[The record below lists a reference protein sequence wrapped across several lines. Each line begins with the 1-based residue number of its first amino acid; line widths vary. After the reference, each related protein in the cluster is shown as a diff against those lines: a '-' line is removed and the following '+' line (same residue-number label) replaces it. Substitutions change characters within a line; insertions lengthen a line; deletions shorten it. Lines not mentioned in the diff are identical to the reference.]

1 MFNITKQFEISFG
14 KESLLIE
21 TGKLAKQAGGA
32 VTVKYGGTVVL
43 VTATAAEEPKE
54 DIDFTPLLVEF
65 EERFYAA
72 GKIPGGFFKR
82 EGRPG
87 QGAIL
92 NARLVDRSIRPLF
105 PELFRNDIQV
115 VVTVLS
121 VDETH
126 PPDAISILGASL
138 ALGISDIPFDG
149 PLAACRMGLVGD
161 ELVINPNLEEL
172 SSSKLDMI
180 IAGSQEGIT
189 MIEAGAKEVQESQVA
204 QAMMLGYQEIVKAIK
219 AQEDIISQIGKT
231 KREIVIPPY
240 FNDLS
245 SWLEDSYRA
254 SIREV
259 ITIPEKTER
268 EKETRLL
275 MKKAQEEAMEKFESI
290 SFFTMAW
297 ERIMGEEVKE
307 LILTSERRQDGRT
320 PKEIRPVSCEA
331 GFLPRTHGS
340 SLFTRGQTQA
350 LVITTLGAS
359 SEEQKVDALQDE
371 EAKRFMLHYNFPPYS
386 TGEVRPMRGP
396 GRREIGHGALA
407 ERALEC
413 FIPPEEEFPYTI
425 RVVSEILESNG
436 SSSMA
441 TVCGGSLSLMD
452 AGVPVRSACA
462 GLSIGLVKS
471 DEKYLLLR
479 DILGSEDHYGEMD
492 FKVAGSRNGIT
503 AIQLDVK
510 NKGLSWEI
518 LGQALEEAKE
528 GRLYILDIMDKALDR
543 PRSSVSPYA
552 PRIEIL
558 EVDPDRIGAL
568 IGPGGK
574 VIKKIV
580 EESGATIDIKD
591 DGKVIV
597 FSRTEEGMNKAIN
610 MIRNITQDVEVGQV
624 YLGRV
629 TRVTNFG
636 AFIEIFPGRE
646 GLCHISQFSSERGK
660 KVEDFVKV
668 GDDVLVKVTGI
679 DSMGRIAL
687 SHKEAL
693 GDSDNSEKSNRS
705 KEPRHRSRER

>member
-189 MIEAGAKEVQESQVA
+189 MIEAGAQEVQESQVA

-231 KREIVIPPY
+231 KREVVIPPY

-290 SFFTMAW
+290 SLFTMAW

-471 DEKYLLLR
+471 DEKHLLLR

>member
-189 MIEAGAKEVQESQVA
+189 MIEAGAQEVQESQVA

-290 SFFTMAW
+290 SLFTMAW

-528 GRLYILDIMDKALDR
+528 GRFYILDIMDKVLDR

>member
-1 MFNITKQFEISFG
+1 LFNITKQFEIGFG
-14 KESLLIE
+14 KESLLVE

-32 VTVKYGGTVVL
+32 VTVRYGDTVVL
-43 VTATAAEEPKE
+43 VTATATEEPKE
-54 DIDFTPLLVEF
+54 EVDFIPLLVEF

-180 IAGSQEGIT
+180 IAGSPEGIT
-189 MIEAGAKEVQESQVA
+189 MIEAGALEVQEAQVA
-204 QAMMLGYQEIVKAIK
+204 QAMMLGYQEITKVIK

-231 KREIVIPPY
+231 KREVIVPPY
-240 FNDLS
+240 FKDLS
-245 SWLEDSYRA
+245 FWLEDNYRA
-254 SIREV
+254 SIREA

-268 EKETRLL
+268 EKEAGLL
-275 MKKAQEEAMEKFESI
+275 MKKAQEEAMEKFESL
-290 SFFTMAW
+290 SLFTVAW
-297 ERIMGEEVKE
+297 ERIMREEVKE
-307 LILTSERRQDGRT
+307 LILKSERRQDGRT
-320 PKEIRPVSCEA
+320 PKEIRPISCEV

-359 SEEQKVDALQDE
+359 SEEQKVDALQEE

-386 TGEVRPMRGP
+386 TGEFLPMRGP

-452 AGVPVRSACA
+452 AGVPVRSSCA

-471 DEKYLLLR
+471 EEKYLLLR

-510 NKGLSWEI
+510 NRGLSWEI

-528 GRLYILDIMDKALDR
+528 GRFYILDIMDGVIDR
-543 PRSSVSPYA
+543 PRSSVSSYA

-558 EVDPDRIGAL
+558 DINPDRIGAL

-610 MIRNITQDVEVGQV
+610 MIRSITQDVEVGQV

-629 TRVTNFG
+629 TRVTDFG

-687 SHKEAL
+687 SHKEAVNNN
-693 GDSDNSEKSNRS
+693 DNSEKSNRGRES
-705 KEPRHRSRER
+705 KHRSRER

>member
-189 MIEAGAKEVQESQVA
+189 MIEAGAQEVQESQVA

-307 LILTSERRQDGRT
+307 LILKSERRQDGRT

-528 GRLYILDIMDKALDR
+528 GRFYILDIMDKVLDR

>member
-189 MIEAGAKEVQESQVA
+189 MIEAGAQEVQESQVA

-290 SFFTMAW
+290 SLFTMAW

-413 FIPPEEEFPYTI
+413 FIPPEGEFPYTI

>member
-65 EERFYAA
+65 EERFYAE

-115 VVTVLS
+115 VVTFLS

-189 MIEAGAKEVQESQVA
+189 MIEAGAQEVQESQVA

-290 SFFTMAW
+290 SLFTMAW

-528 GRLYILDIMDKALDR
+528 GRFYILDIMDKVLDR

>member
-1 MFNITKQFEISFG
+1 LFNITKQFEISFG

-189 MIEAGAKEVQESQVA
+189 MIEAGAQEVQESQVA

-290 SFFTMAW
+290 SLFTMAW

-528 GRLYILDIMDKALDR
+528 GRFYILDIMDKVLDR

-610 MIRNITQDVEVGQV
+610 MIKNITQDVEVGQV

>member
-1 MFNITKQFEISFG
+1 MLNITKQFEISFG

-189 MIEAGAKEVQESQVA
+189 MIEAGAQEVQESQVA

-290 SFFTMAW
+290 SLFTMAW

-413 FIPPEEEFPYTI
+413 FIPPEGEFPYTI

-528 GRLYILDIMDKALDR
+528 GRLYILDIMDKVLDR

>member
-189 MIEAGAKEVQESQVA
+189 MIEAGAQEVQESQVA

-307 LILTSERRQDGRT
+307 LILKSERRQDGRT

-528 GRLYILDIMDKALDR
+528 GRLYILDIMDKVLDR

>member
-189 MIEAGAKEVQESQVA
+189 MIEAGAQEVQESQVA

-290 SFFTMAW
+290 SLFTMAW

-528 GRLYILDIMDKALDR
+528 GRFYILDIMDKVLDR

-610 MIRNITQDVEVGQV
+610 MIKNITQDVEVGQV

>member
-290 SFFTMAW
+290 SLFTMAW

-413 FIPPEEEFPYTI
+413 FIPPEGEFPYTI

-528 GRLYILDIMDKALDR
+528 GRFYILDIMDKVLDR

>member
-528 GRLYILDIMDKALDR
+528 GRLYILDIMDKVLDR

-610 MIRNITQDVEVGQV
+610 MIKNITQDVEVGQV

>member
-189 MIEAGAKEVQESQVA
+189 MIEAGAQEVQESQVA

-231 KREIVIPPY
+231 KREVVIPPY

-290 SFFTMAW
+290 SLFTMAW

>member
-290 SFFTMAW
+290 SLFTMAW

-413 FIPPEEEFPYTI
+413 FIPPEGEFPYTI

-528 GRLYILDIMDKALDR
+528 GRFYILDIMDKVLDR

-610 MIRNITQDVEVGQV
+610 MIKNITQDVEVGQV

>member
-189 MIEAGAKEVQESQVA
+189 MIEAGAQEVQESQVA

-245 SWLEDSYRA
+245 SWLEDSYRV

-290 SFFTMAW
+290 SLFTMAW

-528 GRLYILDIMDKALDR
+528 GRLYILDIMDKVLDR

-610 MIRNITQDVEVGQV
+610 MIKNITQDVEVGQV

>member
-189 MIEAGAKEVQESQVA
+189 MIEAGAQEVQESQVA

-290 SFFTMAW
+290 SLFTMAW

-413 FIPPEEEFPYTI
+413 FIPPEGEFPYTI

-528 GRLYILDIMDKALDR
+528 GRFYILDIMDKVLDR

-610 MIRNITQDVEVGQV
+610 MIKNITQDVEVGQV

>member
-1 MFNITKQFEISFG
+1 LFNITKQFEISFG

-189 MIEAGAKEVQESQVA
+189 MIEAGAQEVQESQVA

-290 SFFTMAW
+290 SLFTMAW

-528 GRLYILDIMDKALDR
+528 GRFYILDIMDKVLDR

>member
-290 SFFTMAW
+290 SLFTMAW

-528 GRLYILDIMDKALDR
+528 GRLYILDIMDKVLDR

-610 MIRNITQDVEVGQV
+610 MIKNITQDVEVGQV

>member
-1 MFNITKQFEISFG
+1 LFNITKQFEISFG

-189 MIEAGAKEVQESQVA
+189 MIEAGAQEVQESQVA

-290 SFFTMAW
+290 SLFTMAW

-528 GRLYILDIMDKALDR
+528 GRLYILDIMDKVLDR

>member
-1 MFNITKQFEISFG
+1 LFNITKQFEISFG

-189 MIEAGAKEVQESQVA
+189 MIEAGAQEVQESQVA

-290 SFFTMAW
+290 SLFTMAW

-413 FIPPEEEFPYTI
+413 FIPPEGEFPYTI

-471 DEKYLLLR
+471 DEKHLLLR

-528 GRLYILDIMDKALDR
+528 GRLYILDIMDKVLDR

>member
-290 SFFTMAW
+290 SLFTMAW

-528 GRLYILDIMDKALDR
+528 GRLYILDIMDKVLDR

>member
-1 MFNITKQFEISFG
+1 LFNITKQFEISFG

-189 MIEAGAKEVQESQVA
+189 MIEAGAQEVQESQVA

-290 SFFTMAW
+290 SLFTMAW

-413 FIPPEEEFPYTI
+413 FIPPEGEFPYTI

-528 GRLYILDIMDKALDR
+528 GRLYILDIMDKVLDR

-610 MIRNITQDVEVGQV
+610 MIKNITQDVEVGQV

>member
-189 MIEAGAKEVQESQVA
+189 MIEAGAQEVQESQVA

-307 LILTSERRQDGRT
+307 LILKSERRQDGRT

-528 GRLYILDIMDKALDR
+528 GRFYILDIMDKVLDR

-610 MIRNITQDVEVGQV
+610 MIKNITQDVEVGQV

>member
-1 MFNITKQFEISFG
+1 LFNITKQFEISFG

-290 SFFTMAW
+290 SLFTMAW

-413 FIPPEEEFPYTI
+413 FIPPEGEFPYTI

-528 GRLYILDIMDKALDR
+528 GRFYILDIMDKVLDR

-610 MIRNITQDVEVGQV
+610 MIRSITQDVEVGQV

>member
-1 MFNITKQFEISFG
+1 MTKQFEISFG

-189 MIEAGAKEVQESQVA
+189 MIEAGAQEVQESQVA

-290 SFFTMAW
+290 SLFTMAW

-528 GRLYILDIMDKALDR
+528 GRFYILDIMDKVLDR

-629 TRVTNFG
+629 TRVTNFV

>member
-307 LILTSERRQDGRT
+307 LILKSERRQDGRT

-528 GRLYILDIMDKALDR
+528 GRLYILDIMDKVLDR

-610 MIRNITQDVEVGQV
+610 MIKNITQDVEVGQV